1 MNVKEIVT
9 GIIAIIVIVASVV
22 SLFLSVNEIGARIL
36 QSVSTLVIG
45 YYFGV
50 KTYPLASILKKKSE

>member
-1 MNVKEIVT
+1 MNIKEIVT
-9 GIIAIIVIVASVV
+9 GIIAIIVVIASVAS
-22 SLFLSVNEIGARIL
+22 LFWPVNEIGARIL

-50 KTYPLASILKKKSE
+50 KTYPLASVFKKKSE